1 MSDSPKKSFLV
12 NIAPYIYKYL
22 MLLITSTCKLKVHGK
37 EHIEAIHKD
46 NKPWIYSIW
55 HNNVLISPWALRKQ
69 NVTVMVS
76 ESKDGEIISRSVHLF
91 GNTTVRGS
99 TSRGSAK
106 ATRQALKTLKKNN
119 PVAITPDGPRGPKYE
134 LQEGVLFLAAISK
147 TAIIPFHSECSKQ
160 WEFNSW
166 DKLKLPKPFSTIHLC
181 FGPAID
187 IDRDT
192 LDSNIDQLRQFV
204 EERMMDNVQF
214 AIQAARPQ
222 H

>member
-1 MSDSPKKSFLV
+1 MSGTKNSPLLV
-12 NIAPYIYKYL
+12 KAAPYIYKYL
-22 MLLITSTCKLKVHGK
+22 MLIITSTCRLKVHGK
-37 EHIEAIHKD
+37 EHIDAIHKE
-46 NKPWIYSIW
+46 NKSWIYSIW

-106 ATRQALKTLKKNN
+106 ATRQALKTLKRNN

-134 LQEGVLFLAAISK
+134 LQEGVLFLAALSK
-147 TAIIPFHSECSKQ
+147 AAIIPFHSECSKQ

-181 FGPAID
+181 FGPSIN
-187 IDRDT
+187 IDRET
-192 LDSNIDQLRQFV
+192 LDSNIDNVKQLV
-204 EERMMDNVQF
+204 EGRMMDNVKN
-214 AIQAARPQ
+214 AIQIARP
-222 H
+222 